1 MKLSANILVV
11 DDDIAILELIA
22 YSLRRAGHKATT
34 ASNWEDVVVQI
45 NQANQASKPFDL
57 FVLDLMMPGRSGY
70 DMLRS
75 LKVILHPMP
84 PVIILSAL
92 SGIDDAVKALELGA
106 VKYLTKPT
114 TPDRLLMTVR
124 EALRTTSKG
133 Y

>member
-11 DDDIAILELIA
+11 DDDVAMLDLIA

-34 ASNWEDVVVQI
+34 ASNWEAVVTNI
-45 NQANQASKPFDL
+45 NQANANNKPFDL
-57 FVLDLMMPGRSGY
+57 FILDLMMPGRSGY
-70 DMLRS
+70 DVLRS

-106 VKYLTKPT
+106 IKYLTKPT

-124 EALRTTSKG
+124 EALKIGSKG
-133 Y
+133 